1 MKNKIFLYGV
11 IAVLIFAVQ
20 LVLLFLYNLI
30 TFPLTSQDVFNSIE
44 SKGAVANREDGGAW
58 AYLIA
63 NEDGYTLY
71 TLSESPFINRYRYHL
86 SREIT
91 DSFITAVP
99 GKRNYIVLEV
109 SGTCIQWTHADAPR
123 LSVGNFISFFT
134 FIIISTNFVYFL
146 MNRKK
151 IKKHE

>member
-1 MKNKIFLYGV
+1 MKSKIFLYGI
-11 IAVLIFAVQ
+11 IAILVFAVQ
-20 LVLLFLYNLI
+20 LVLLFLYNFI
-30 TFPLTSQDVFNSIE
+30 AFPLTTQEVFNNIE
-44 SKGAVANREDGGAW
+44 TKGAVANKEDSGAW
-58 AYLIA
+58 AYLVE

-71 TLSESPFINRYRYHL
+71 ILSESPFLNRFRYHL

-109 SGTCIQWTHADAPR
+109 SGTHINWVRSDVPR
-123 LSVGNFISFFT
+123 VSVGNFISFFT
-134 FIIISTNFVYFL
+134 FIIIFTNFVYFL